1 MGLPAAFC
9 NDSVGSKEHVRI
21 AILAKSVETCFS
33 ITYNYGFESYLPLS
47 MLLFPGVQDAFGTYL
62 VGGHLGNNQVKEFSG
77 SKIQYFHKP
86 KGKDI
91 IHITGPTNAT
101 LRVMVSNTRITET
114 RI

>member
-1 MGLPAAFC
+1 
-9 NDSVGSKEHVRI
+9 
-21 AILAKSVETCFS
+21 
-33 ITYNYGFESYLPLS
+33 

-101 LRVMVSNTRITET
+101 LRVMVSNTRITENKNLKMQGFAT
-114 RI
+114 SQTTVKVSSFI

>member
-1 MGLPAAFC
+1 M
-9 NDSVGSKEHVRI
+9 
-21 AILAKSVETCFS
+21 ETCFS
-33 ITYNYGFESYLPLS
+33 ITYNYESESYLPLS

-91 IHITGPTNAT
+91 IHITGPTNAP
-101 LRVMVSNTRITET
+101 LRVMVSNTRITEI